1 MSSGIETALETALDT
16 WFVLRQY
23 CHPYYTLEILER
35 LVCFLRAEMGL
46 NCVLCSS
53 TSSYL
58 ARNSLLLMIFIMIT
72 RKSSYCVGP

>member
-46 NCVLCSS
+46 N
-53 TSSYL
+53 
-58 ARNSLLLMIFIMIT
+58 
-72 RKSSYCVGP
+72 